1 MAEKIQLPD
10 GSFFPLKPGEDPA
23 QAMMVAASLYPE
35 AFAQPAPKKEAPVKE
50 PGVFDRM
57 GRGLESLLSTQ
68 STALG
73 SIYDKDYA
81 KKALERQ
88 QKISEKY
95 GGTDDWEAVKKKY
108 EESGLMSAA
117 GEYLR
122 RVPGA
127 LAEQAPQIAESAAAA
142 RVGAFGGAPGAAL
155 GLVAPSYTQAYGAL
169 LEREAEEQAKQGK
182 QVDPSKLQAAALAV
196 PYSAVDIV
204 ARYVPMGKGIV
215 KTVLGEDVA
224 KLLFRGATKEA
235 EELAAKKLMSEGF
248 MKTLGVGLAK
258 GAAYEIP
265 GELSQQMMERFQA
278 GLPLLND
285 DALAEYGKTAF
296 STSMLAPLGGAGRFA
311 DKSAAR
317 QLVEKNK
324 QEADAKAAAE
334 QQRLADIET
343 AKREEFQ
350 KTPEYL
356 TDVQQRYDTL
366 LNKLSGLEAA
376 TKVKPEGKDP
386 ASQQIAEEQKKVA
399 VKELKD
405 FKTSDEYLKTVA
417 EYIKAKPRIKESDAQ
432 RKATED
438 LFGQQDLYT
447 QEDVS
452 PDAQIANL
460 QAQIANLKKE
470 QAKKGMTP
478 AQQQPLQ
485 NRINALEEAL
495 YGAERLYGD
504 KTTVD
509 TKKTQQQISALEQQ
523 YQRLSG
529 NKFASQETLRNLR
542 DKIQELKLQ
551 PVGGMPS
558 GLIPSVTQTEIKSAR
573 ELLTQ
578 RLKDAQSKITTDFAT
593 ADLERHS
600 ANIARYENALK
611 KLDTLQK
618 TALEETP
625 SLFDLQ
631 DQMDTAQQQGDVDA
645 VRRLTPMLA
654 EAEKQGQLDFLP
666 PDVDATAEIANLE
679 KEVQFLTGVLRSS
692 ALAKPEQQTAIL
704 KDIGNLKER
713 IRRLS
718 TGVASDRPFLE
729 EIAQGREDAARRQI
743 GRAHV

>member
-235 EELAAKKLMSEGF
+235 EELAAKKLMSEGL

-509 TKKTQQQISALEQQ
+509 TKKTQQQ
-523 YQRLSG
+523 
-529 NKFASQETLRNLR
+529 K
-542 DKIQELKLQ
+542 
-551 PVGGMPS
+551 
-558 GLIPSVTQTEIKSAR
+558 
-573 ELLTQ
+573 
-578 RLKDAQSKITTDFAT
+578 
-593 ADLERHS
+593 
-600 ANIARYENALK
+600 
-611 KLDTLQK
+611 
-618 TALEETP
+618 
-625 SLFDLQ
+625 
-631 DQMDTAQQQGDVDA
+631 
-645 VRRLTPMLA
+645 
-654 EAEKQGQLDFLP
+654 
-666 PDVDATAEIANLE
+666 
-679 KEVQFLTGVLRSS
+679 
-692 ALAKPEQQTAIL
+692 
-704 KDIGNLKER
+704 
-713 IRRLS
+713 
-718 TGVASDRPFLE
+718 
-729 EIAQGREDAARRQI
+729 I